1 MKGKMET
8 GSKYK
13 VNCETS
19 LTIVEDLGW
28 DNVIVRF
35 DSGYVTKTQRSSIL
49 KGTVKD
55 KLFRSVCGVGYLGD
69 GEYSRV
75 DHKIAYQ
82 TWVDMLKRCYSDR
95 VKAVRNTYKA
105 CRVCDE
111 WLNFQNFAEW
121 CEKQNNF
128 ENLELDKDLLVRG
141 NKVYSPET
149 CCFIPQD
156 INGTLVKNERK
167 RLNKDTPIGV
177 TKAVRVNGVKYRVAF
192 SKKKKLT
199 YYGSYGSIEEA
210 FSAYK
215 REKELYLKELAE
227 KWKGKI
233 DDRAYE
239 ALMNYEVDI
248 DD

>member
-1 MKGKMET
+1 MNNENLIGKVFKTKYSECEIILYEDYRNVQVKFPT
-8 GSKYK
+8 GYTCK
-13 VNCETS
+13 VSFGN
-19 LTIVEDLGW
+19 
-28 DNVIVRF
+28 
-35 DSGYVTKTQRSSIL
+35 L
-49 KGTVKD
+49 KRGAVKD
-55 KLFRSVCGVGYLGD
+55 PLSKTVLGVACIGIGKHSRSTSKL
-69 GEYSRV
+69 
-75 DHKIAYQ
+75 IYQ
-82 TWVDMLKRCYSDR
+82 IWFDMLKRCYSDR
-95 VKAVRNTYKA
+95 VKAIRNTYKD

-128 ENLELDKDLLVRG
+128 ENFELDKDLLVRG
-141 NKVYSPET
+141 NKFYSPET

-177 TKAVRVNGVKYRVAF
+177 TKVVQVNGVKYLVYF

-199 YYGSYGSIEEA
+199 YCGSYGSVEEA

-215 REKELYLKELAE
+215 VAKEGYLKELAE
-227 KWKGKI
+227 KWKDKI
-233 DDRAYE
+233 DDRTYE
-239 ALMNYEVDI
+239 ALINYEVDI